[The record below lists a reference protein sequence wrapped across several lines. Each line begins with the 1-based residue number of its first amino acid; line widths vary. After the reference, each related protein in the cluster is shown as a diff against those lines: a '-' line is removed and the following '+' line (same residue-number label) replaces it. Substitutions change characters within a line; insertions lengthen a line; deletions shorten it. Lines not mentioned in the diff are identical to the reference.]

1 MNPISNLTLYN
12 CKLDRTMHKTIDFS
26 SQSVRD
32 SYFSSNNSIASIIST
47 PFNGDAY
54 FIRENNTI
62 KVGINADILDF
73 NGVNYCRFNN
83 PQSGTS
89 NYFYAFIDNIEYSAP
104 YTSILHIRTDVM
116 ITNMRNFTTNE
127 CFVERSHIA
136 KSDDIYYKQLTPE
149 SVDLGEKKEC
159 GIVRLSANLSAR
171 TLSEFTN
178 HYDVIINMSDKL
190 SGTTGNYDYFVGG
203 TINATYYYA
212 IDALGVDDF
221 IDYVN
226 TEGQVDAIISIF
238 AVPTNYITKVS
249 SGVSVGTHTVYDVSD
264 IDYTGMSAYIILGGD
279 SMANGYTPRN
289 KKLLTYP
296 YDYVNVT
303 NYSGSSVDIRY
314 EFSEQASRY
323 LEFREV
329 LSIGNPVSLE
339 VFPINYNTQ
348 GTIYSEFIGN
358 YEYAVEFNNFPEIA
372 WLSDTYSTYLA
383 LNKNS
388 LQMQQ
393 IDRSIR
399 AGFNIGSS
407 FAKLAESPS
416 VSSFTNLATSMYD
429 AQKEQMFFDAS
440 MKDMQNIP
448 DKVQG
453 KSSGGVSM
461 LSGSCGIFG
470 RKISLRTEYAQKID
484 KYFDMYGYNI
494 SAVQTPNWTNR
505 AHYNYIKTSGIDIY
519 GAISKNDKEE
529 IANIFNSGVTFW
541 HISGGGVYG
550 TYDTNN
556 S

>member
-12 CKLDRTMHKTIDFS
+12 CKLDRTMQKTIDFS
-26 SQSVRD
+26 SKSARD
-32 SYFSSNNSIASIIST
+32 SYFSSSNAIATIIST
-47 PFNGDAY
+47 AYNGDAY
-54 FIRENNTI
+54 FIRENKTV

-73 NGVNYCRFNN
+73 NGVNYCRFSN
-83 PQSGTS
+83 PQSGSS
-89 NYFYAFIDNIEYSAP
+89 NYFYCFIDNIEYSAP
-104 YTSILHIRTDVM
+104 ETSILHLRTDVM
-116 ITNMRNFTTNE
+116 LTNMGSYTTNQ

-149 SVDLGEKKEC
+149 PVDLGEKKEC
-159 GIVRLSANLSAR
+159 GIVRLSANLSSR

-190 SGTTGNYDYFVGG
+190 SGATGNYDYFVGG

-264 IDYTGMSAYIILGGD
+264 IDYTGMSAYIILGGS

-289 KKLLTYP
+289 NKLLTYP

-303 NYSGSSVDIRY
+303 NYNGSSVDIRY
-314 EFSEQASRY
+314 EFSEQSSRY

-358 YEYAVEFNNFPEIA
+358 YEYAVEFNNFPEIS

-393 IDRSIR
+393 IDRSVR

-416 VSSFTNLATSMYD
+416 VSSFSNFATSMYD

-494 SAVQTPNWTNR
+494 SAVQTPNWNNR
-505 AHYNYIKTSGIDIY
+505 SHYNYVKTSGIDIY
-519 GAISKNDKEE
+519 GTVAKNDKEE
-529 IANIFNSGVTFW
+529 IANIFNNGVTFW
-541 HISGGGVYG
+541 HMSNGATYG
-550 TYDTNN
+550 TYDNN
-556 S
+556 NT

>member
-26 SQSVRD
+26 SQSARD
-32 SYFSSNNSIASIIST
+32 SYFSSNNSIATIIST

-116 ITNMRNFTTNE
+116 LTNMKNFTTNE

-159 GIVRLSANLSAR
+159 GIVRLSANLASR
-171 TLSEFTN
+171 TLSEFAN

-190 SGTTGNYDYFVGG
+190 SGATGNYDYFVGG

-238 AVPTNYITKVS
+238 AVPTNYITKSS

-264 IDYTGMSAYIILGGD
+264 IDYTDMSAYIILGGD

-329 LSIGNPVSLE
+329 LSIGNPVSLD

-494 SAVQTPNWTNR
+494 SAAQTPNWTNR
-505 AHYNYIKTSGIDIY
+505 SHYNYVKTSGIDIY

-550 TYDTNN
+550 TYDVNN
-556 S
+556 N